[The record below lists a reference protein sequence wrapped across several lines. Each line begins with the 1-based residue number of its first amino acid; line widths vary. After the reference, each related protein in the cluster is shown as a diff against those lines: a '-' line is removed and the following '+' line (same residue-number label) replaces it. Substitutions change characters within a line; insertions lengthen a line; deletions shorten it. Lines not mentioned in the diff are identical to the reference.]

1 MTAQPL
7 DGLRVLELADGP
19 SGGFCGRQFAA
30 WGADVVMLE
39 PPGGGPLRQ
48 AAPRWTKGG
57 ARGSAAFD
65 MLACGKRS
73 VPLSDAAALL
83 AAADVLVCD
92 APAGA
97 LAGRLGRD
105 AADLRRANPSLVVVT
120 LSAFGD
126 PDGPT
131 AGIAELEAIS
141 GYLSLN
147 GPAAG
152 VPLASPANIMA
163 HAIGASAFA
172 GAVAALIGRERT
184 GAGDHVAVSGLETI
198 ASFVMWLR
206 EQHQDAPTARDGGTP
221 EGARLIRCADGHVS
235 VAPAVAPHLPVYRE
249 VLEVPDSVDLER
261 LAEGGRLEAA
271 DRVAAA
277 LAPYAARLGVEEVFL
292 SLQVRGVACGKV
304 QSLAEVLD
312 DRQLEDRAFFRPL
325 AHPAAGPLPLAGR
338 PSLMTDSAP
347 IPPTPAPASTD
358 AASLGWTPV
367 ARASAPDGRP
377 PLAGMRV
384 LDLTQA
390 WIGPMAAVALADLG
404 AEVIKV
410 EGVTRPDIWRF
421 LGQAPGEST
430 AAENRSWYFNG
441 ANRSKLG
448 LGLDLSQPAGADVFR
463 RMVADADIV
472 LENFTPKV
480 MARFG
485 LDYAQLG
492 AVRPGLIMTSFSGF
506 GAFGPHA
513 GFKANG
519 ASIEALAGWDALH
532 RDEAGRPV
540 LMGGYPADPIC
551 GLQMIACTLVALY
564 RRLRTGRGAHVEGSM
579 LEAAGGYIG
588 DALLAEALAQA
599 GATIENDP
607 PPTVRSTGAGTWAVG
622 GEPVASTWEALSD
635 PRLASWF
642 VPLTSAGLG
651 PGRHAGRLWRF
662 ADAAAPTATPP
673 PRLGE
678 HTRAVLAQWLTPDE
692 IERLIADG
700 VAGSLD

>member
-1 MTAQPL
+1 MTGQPL
-7 DGLRVLELADGP
+7 DGLRVLELVDGP

-39 PPGGGPLRQ
+39 PPAGGPLRR
-48 AAPRWTKGG
+48 AAPRWAKAG
-57 ARGSAAFD
+57 AQGSAAFD
-65 MLACGKRS
+65 ALACGKRS
-73 VPLSDAAALL
+73 VALADAAALL
-83 AAADVLVCD
+83 AVADVLVCD
-92 APAGA
+92 VPAGA
-97 LAGRLGRD
+97 LRARLGGGV
-105 AADLRRANPSLVVVT
+105 ADLRRANPGLVVVT

-126 PDGPT
+126 PDG
-131 AGIAELEAIS
+131 AGAAVAELEAIS

-152 VPLASPANIMA
+152 APLVSPARIMA

-184 GAGDHVAVSGLETI
+184 GVGDHVAVSGLETV

-206 EQHQDAPTARDGGTP
+206 EQHQDAPTARNGGTP
-221 EGARLIRCADGHVS
+221 EGARLIRCADGFVS

-249 VLEVPDSVDLER
+249 VLEVPEGVDLDG

-277 LAPYAARLGVEEVFL
+277 LAPYAARLSVEEVFL
-292 SLQVRGVACGKV
+292 GLQVRGVACGKV

-312 DRQLEDRAFFRPL
+312 DRQLDDRGFFQSL
-325 AHPAAGPLPLAGR
+325 AHPDAGPVPLAGR
-338 PSLMTDSAP
+338 PSLMTDAAP
-347 IPPTPAPASTD
+347 IAPRPAPAPGSTD
-358 AASLGWTPV
+358 VASLGWTVVP
-367 ARASAPDGRP
+367 RIRTPDGRP

-410 EGVTRPDIWRF
+410 EGVARPDIWRF

-430 AAENRSWYFNG
+430 APENRSWYFNG

-448 LGLDLSQPAGADVFR
+448 LGLDLSRPAGAAVFR
-463 RMVADADIV
+463 RMVADADVV
-472 LENFTPKV
+472 LENFTPNV

-485 LDYAQLG
+485 LDYARL
-492 AVRPGLIMTSFSGF
+492 AVARPDLIMTSFSGF

-513 GFKANG
+513 AFKANG

-579 LEAAGGYIG
+579 MEAASGYVG
-588 DALLAEALAQA
+588 DALLAEALAQS
-599 GATIENDP
+599 GAAVEDDP
-607 PPTVRSTGAGTWAVG
+607 PPAV
-622 GEPVASTWEALSD
+622 PRTVASTWEALAE
-635 PRLASWF
+635 PRLAGWF
-642 VPLTSAGLG
+642 IPLTSPGLG
-651 PGRHAGRLWRF
+651 AGKHAGRLWRF
-662 ADAAAPTATPP
+662 SDAAPPVATPP

-678 HTRAVLAQWLTPDE
+678 HTRAVLAGWLTPQE
-692 IERLIADG
+692 IETLIADG
-700 VAGSLD
+700 VAGSLA